1 MSMNTGAGKMRFG
14 DANAPPMEE
23 VRTRAMSAVLARNW
37 WAVALRGV
45 AGIIFG
51 LIALFMPGVTML
63 SLVIVFSAYALVDGI
78 FAIISAVRAARRH
91 ERWGLLVLQGI
102 VSIAAGILAF
112 LWPAITVLA
121 FVLLVAAWSIV
132 SGALLFASSFRLRND
147 HGSIWLT
154 IGGLAS
160 IIFGLLLLAA
170 PLVGAVVLTWWIG
183 AYALVFGVLLLIL
196 GFRLRARRD
205 ELL

>member
-160 IIFGLLLLAA
+160 IIFGLLLFAA